1 MESEGGIIS
10 TGKTPDSYTRAS
22 GNSTNSHK
30 AANQEELGEGN
41 YAFEVYLLILRSDIY
56 IL

>member
-1 MESEGGIIS
+1 VELYRREKLLIR
-10 TGKTPDSYTRAS
+10 TQEPS
-22 GNSTNSHK
+22 GNSTNSHI

-56 IL
+56 ML